1 MRWLSGIS
9 EVVIILCRNF
19 WKKLE
24 KPALLN
30 FMRTISWFLFLIFCE
45 DFGGNSGNVNHFQ
58 RELWSPKG
66 WLIPEDEWREWRAT
80 QWALKT
86 LDGSVTFREKNQFI
100 GLSWNPGRRLWG
112 NENVGGERRGWKV
125 CVAQSLHISSL
136 KSCAS
141 VPEGWG
147 LGSNH
152 LGKWSFG
159 KFQRRALKGW
169 KKAWGRV
176 HSLAN
181 YRVLTASYMP
191 EPVPVSALCAIH
203 GAVVFMEPLERR
215 RQPTHRT

>member
-24 KPALLN
+24 KSALLN

-100 GLSWNPGRRLWG
+100 GLSWNPGRRRGETRTWG
-112 NENVGGERRGWKV
+112 AREGAEKCVWHGV
-125 CVAQSLHISSL
+125 CTSAASNPANPSL
-136 KSCAS
+136 KDEDLGAITWESEALGNFRGELWKGEKR
-141 VPEGWG
+141 PEEEFI
-147 LGSNH
+147 H
-152 LGKWSFG
+152 SFT
-159 KFQRRALKGW
+159 R
-169 KKAWGRV
+169 
-176 HSLAN
+176 
-181 YRVLTASYMP
+181 
-191 EPVPVSALCAIH
+191 
-203 GAVVFMEPLERR
+203 
-215 RQPTHRT
+215 